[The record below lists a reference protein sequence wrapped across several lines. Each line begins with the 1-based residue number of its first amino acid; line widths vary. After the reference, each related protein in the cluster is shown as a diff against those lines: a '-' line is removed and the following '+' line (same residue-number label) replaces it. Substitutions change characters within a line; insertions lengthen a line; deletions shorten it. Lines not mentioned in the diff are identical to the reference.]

1 MGKSLHCLVSGR
13 VQGVGFRAFV
23 FRQALELGLCGW
35 ARNLPDGRV
44 EALIQGLD
52 HDREAFVSRL
62 RSGSLLSRV
71 DDVTTT
77 LIDGEPDYPDFQIK
91 H

>member
-23 FRQALELGLCGW
+23 FRQALELGLCGF

-44 EALIQGLD
+44 EALVQGTD
-52 HDREAFVSRL
+52 HATEEFVSRL

>member
-13 VQGVGFRAFV
+13 VQGVGFRAYV

-35 ARNLPDGRV
+35 ARNLSDGRV
-44 EALIQGLD
+44 EALVQGLD
-52 HDREAFVSRL
+52 HAREDFVRRL
-62 RSGSLLSRV
+62 REGPLLSRV
-71 DDVTTT
+71 DDVVTQ

>member
-44 EALIQGLD
+44 EAVVQGLD
-52 HDREAFVSRL
+52 HDRETFISRL